1 MSKNRRRW
9 RYLQALLL
17 AAGLLWVASEWRQR
31 RRDRSA
37 FAEIEA
43 EMNNGRF
50 GIAAR
55 KLSELL
61 PRRPVSDQA
70 AYLLGTC
77 EKARGRYQA
86 ATEAWARVTPGS
98 EFSYQAV
105 QARMR
110 LAEDIGRFADAERL
124 VNEAAQDPR
133 SERTELLVMLV
144 PLFSQLGRLDEAERL
159 VEARWEHLKAIG
171 EETSERA
178 IFQLRLHI
186 VLTVKPNSVA
196 NVRAYL
202 DRAFA
207 SARDDDRIWL
217 GRANLAIR
225 TGNVDEA
232 KRWLD
237 ACLERR
243 PDDVS
248 VWRARLNWAMAS
260 KQVDVVRQ
268 AFAHIPAADSTP
280 AQLHRVSAWLFSHQG
295 DMASERLELERL
307 VAVDPGDLTALDRL
321 IRLAEHDRQPDRAA
335 QFCREK
341 AAIEGV
347 RARYEKL
354 YDRKQPIRHAVE
366 MASLAE
372 RLGRTFG
379 ARAFLTLAIAEDPER
394 EGQRRDLA
402 RLLYSPPAIAGR
414 AQTLAEA
421 LAHALGDVKNED
433 AKD

>member
-1 MSKNRRRW
+1 
-9 RYLQALLL
+9 
-17 AAGLLWVASEWRQR
+17 
-31 RRDRSA
+31 
-37 FAEIEA
+37 
-43 EMNNGRF
+43 MNNRRF

-70 AYLLGTC
+70 VYLLGTC

-110 LAEDIGRFADAERL
+110 LAEDSGRFADAERL

-144 PLFSQLGRLDEAERL
+144 PLFSQLSRLDEA
-159 VEARWEHLKAIG
+159 
-171 EETSERA
+171 
-178 IFQLRLHI
+178 
-186 VLTVKPNSVA
+186 
-196 NVRAYL
+196 
-202 DRAFA
+202 
-207 SARDDDRIWL
+207 
-217 GRANLAIR
+217 
-225 TGNVDEA
+225 
-232 KRWLD
+232 
-237 ACLERR
+237 
-243 PDDVS
+243 
-248 VWRARLNWAMAS
+248 
-260 KQVDVVRQ
+260 
-268 AFAHIPAADSTP
+268 
-280 AQLHRVSAWLFSHQG
+280 
-295 DMASERLELERL
+295 ERL

-335 QFCREK
+335 QLRREK
-341 AAIEGV
+341 AAIDGV
-347 RARYEKL
+347 PARYEKL

-372 RLGRTFG
+372 RLGRTFE

>member
-1 MSKNRRRW
+1 
-9 RYLQALLL
+9 
-17 AAGLLWVASEWRQR
+17 
-31 RRDRSA
+31 
-37 FAEIEA
+37 
-43 EMNNGRF
+43 MNNRRF

-70 AYLLGTC
+70 VYLLGTC

-86 ATEAWARVTPGS
+86 ATEAWALVTPGS

-110 LAEDIGRFADAERL
+110 LAEDSGRFADAERL
-124 VNEAAQDPR
+124 VNEADQDPR

-144 PLFSQLGRLDEAERL
+144 PLFSQLSRLDEA
-159 VEARWEHLKAIG
+159 
-171 EETSERA
+171 
-178 IFQLRLHI
+178 
-186 VLTVKPNSVA
+186 
-196 NVRAYL
+196 
-202 DRAFA
+202 
-207 SARDDDRIWL
+207 
-217 GRANLAIR
+217 
-225 TGNVDEA
+225 
-232 KRWLD
+232 
-237 ACLERR
+237 
-243 PDDVS
+243 
-248 VWRARLNWAMAS
+248 
-260 KQVDVVRQ
+260 
-268 AFAHIPAADSTP
+268 
-280 AQLHRVSAWLFSHQG
+280 
-295 DMASERLELERL
+295 ERL

-335 QFCREK
+335 QLCREK
-341 AAIEGV
+341 AAIDGV
-347 RARYEKL
+347 PARYEKL

-372 RLGRTFG
+372 RLGRTFA